1 MKYYLTDDDTL
12 FANKSRQSQRAVPR
26 ASVLCRA
33 LAFSLE
39 PSCNAAF
46 LRTLSRFSP
55 RLSGAAGGGIYGGT
69 AESVRMS
76 SLPLWQL
83 EPKDYS

>member
-12 FANKSRQSQRAVPR
+12 FANKSRQSQRTVPR

-46 LRTLSRFSP
+46 QELSHGFHHV
-55 RLSGAAGGGIYGGT
+55 SGAAGGKDYGGT

-83 EPKDYS
+83 EPKDYG

>member
-1 MKYYLTDDDTL
+1 MMTPF
-12 FANKSRQSQRAVPR
+12 FANKSRQSQRKVPR

-46 LRTLSRFSP
+46 QELSHGFHHA
-55 RLSGAAGGGIYGGT
+55 SGAAGGEDYGGA

-83 EPKDYS
+83 EPKDYG

>member
-12 FANKSRQSQRAVPR
+12 FANKSRQSQRKVPR

-39 PSCNAAF
+39 LSCNAAF
-46 LRTLSRFSP
+46 RRTLSRLSP
-55 RLSGAAGGGIYGGT
+55 LSNAAGGKRYGGA
-69 AESVRMS
+69 AESVAHAK
-76 SLPLWQL
+76 LAPLAA
-83 EPKDYS
+83 